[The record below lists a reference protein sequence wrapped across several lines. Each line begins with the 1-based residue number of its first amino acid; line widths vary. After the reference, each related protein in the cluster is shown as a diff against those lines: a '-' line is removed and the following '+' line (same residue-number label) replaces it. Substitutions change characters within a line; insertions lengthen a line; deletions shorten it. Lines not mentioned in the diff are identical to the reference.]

1 MAFWPR
7 VDTAESAALATKQA
21 FWAAVLCAVITA
33 FFGLI
38 SVMGF
43 DASALVDGVFFAVIA
58 WGLSRKSRTAAVA
71 GLLLYIFE
79 RLYMWS
85 TVGMRNPVVA
95 VLFTLAFV
103 SGVRGTF
110 AWKRISARGSP

>member
-1 MAFWPR
+1 
-7 VDTAESAALATKQA
+7 
-21 FWAAVLCAVITA
+21 
-33 FFGLI
+33 
-38 SVMGF
+38 MGF